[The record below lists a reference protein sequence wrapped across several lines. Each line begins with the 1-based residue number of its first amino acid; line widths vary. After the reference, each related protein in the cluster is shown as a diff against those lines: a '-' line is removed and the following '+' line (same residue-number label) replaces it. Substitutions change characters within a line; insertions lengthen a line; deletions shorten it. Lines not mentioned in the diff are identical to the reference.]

1 MSIFFDM
8 NEIEIKY
15 QKKVKNRPK
24 ITSSKDAY
32 SFLKDL
38 YNENEKD
45 YLEESFLLL
54 LNRRNGIIGW
64 RKLSSGGTSG
74 CIIDP
79 KLVFTIAL
87 KTGAS
92 GIILSHN
99 HPSGNTEPSNS
110 DKKITRQLADAGK
123 LLGIP
128 VLDHIIIG
136 DGYRSMADEC
146 EM

>member
-1 MSIFFDM
+1 M